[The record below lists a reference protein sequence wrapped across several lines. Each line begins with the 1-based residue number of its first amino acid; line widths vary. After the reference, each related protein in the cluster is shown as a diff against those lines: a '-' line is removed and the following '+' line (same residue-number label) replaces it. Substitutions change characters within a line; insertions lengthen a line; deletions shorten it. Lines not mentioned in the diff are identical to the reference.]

1 MEQHEHNGK
10 LVQKLI
16 FVALSAMVGLAIVL
30 TVICAV
36 ELTSTYHSMVEEELT
51 VAGTHLASEMSS
63 VWDGDWSYQDGGL
76 YKGEQNVMQEYEEL
90 VDNLKK
96 ETGIEYSVLYG
107 KERVITTMT
116 ENGKKLTGFQV
127 SDEVYQNVV
136 GNKQSLFIPNTV
148 PGGATEKYY
157 TYYVPLCQDD
167 GTPVAMAYAGR
178 KATDISRRISSIVVF
193 MALLATVLTAVLSV
207 VGYLVANKTSK
218 KMKSIADEMD
228 KLAQGQLTLNIDES
242 LVKRNDEIG
251 LLAEGAIQLSTKL
264 REVIDSTR
272 SMALE
277 LKNAGTELSDSA
289 DQASYASSQVTSA
302 VDDISKGAVGQAE
315 SVESAAGNTQD
326 IGEDIELVSGNV
338 EHLTSVAKEMSTAC
352 ENAMAAM
359 DKLISQS
366 KEVQNSVQD
375 IGRTIDSTNE
385 SAKEISKFS
394 DAITSIASQTNL
406 LSLNASIEAARA
418 GEAGK
423 GFAVVATEIGQL
435 ALQSRES
442 ADEIKNIVDQ
452 LLKDASA
459 SVEVMNR
466 LNESFS
472 QQEVQMDNT
481 KANMTIME
489 ENSANV
495 SDGANSIKAHMQQL
509 TEAKDQLVG
518 IIADLSAIS
527 EENAASA
534 EETNASMEELNATFA
549 LITDSANNL
558 QNLAENMTETIS
570 FFQV

>member
-16 FVALSAMVGLAIVL
+16 FAALSAIVGLAIVL

-63 VWDGDWSYQDGGL
+63 VWDGDWSYQDGVL

-96 ETGIEYSVLYG
+96 ETGIEYSILYG

-116 ENGKKLTGFQV
+116 ENGKKLTGFEV

-289 DQASYASSQVTSA
+289 DQASDASSQVTSA

-338 EHLTSVAKEMSTAC
+338 EHLNSVAKEMNTAC

-366 KEVQNSVQD
+366 KEVQSSVQD

-406 LSLNASIEAARA
+406 LSLNASIEDARA

>member
-16 FVALSAMVGLAIVL
+16 FAALSAIVGLAIVL

-36 ELTSTYHSMVEEELT
+36 ELTSTYHSVVEEELT

-63 VWDGDWSYQDGGL
+63 VWDGDWSYQDGVL

-148 PGGATEKYY
+148 PSGATEKYY

-289 DQASYASSQVTSA
+289 DQASDASSQVTSA

>member
-16 FVALSAMVGLAIVL
+16 FAALSAIVGLAIVL

-51 VAGTHLASEMSS
+51 VAGTHLASEISS
-63 VWDGDWSYQDGGL
+63 VWDGDWSYQDGVL

-96 ETGIEYSVLYG
+96 ETGIEYSVLFG

-289 DQASYASSQVTSA
+289 DQASDASSQVTSA

-549 LITDSANNL
+549 IITDSANNL

>member
-16 FVALSAMVGLAIVL
+16 FAALSAMVGLAIVL

-51 VAGTHLASEMSS
+51 VAGTHLASEVSS
-63 VWDGDWSYQDGGL
+63 VWDGDWSYQDGVL

-277 LKNAGTELSDSA
+277 LKNAGTELSNSA
-289 DQASYASSQVTSA
+289 DQASDASSQVTSA